1 MPDKLAIEY
10 RRLSDLVPLK
20 SNSKK
25 HATENTI
32 ALILEF
38 GFKDPIGIDPSLNKG
53 KGGITEGHDRRAALL
68 EIKKRNIKPPRG
80 ILTDKDGEWLVPV
93 LIGVEAESEGK
104 AVKYSILHNHS
115 TIHGAGLDPID
126 ELKLFDHDLLLE
138 QAEYLDSEEGEPPDF
153 DPSDEEQPRLDQ
165 KKPIECPKCGHT
177 WVNDDNQDID
187 EESLGETKHEC
198 PNCGFKW

>member
-1 MPDKLAIEY
+1 MTDKSDKLSIEY

-38 GFKDPIGIDPSLNKG
+38 GFKDPIGIDPSLNGG

-68 EIKKRNIKPPRG
+68 EIKKRDIPAPRG
-80 ILTDKDGEWLVPV
+80 IILDKDGEWMVPV
-93 LIGVEAESEGK
+93 LIGIHLESEPK
-104 AVKYSILHNHS
+104 AIKYSVLHNHS
-115 TIHGAGLDPID
+115 TIRGAGLDPID
-126 ELKLFDHDLLLE
+126 ELKLFDRDLLLE
-138 QAEYLDSEEGEPPDF
+138 QAEYLDTHGEDLGAIG
-153 DPSDEEQPRLDQ
+153 DLNTILETLNAGDGESDEEIP
-165 KKPIECPKCGHT
+165 
-177 WVNDDNQDID
+177 DDNRNID

-198 PNCGFKW
+198 PNCKFRW

>member
-10 RRLSDLVPLK
+10 CRLSDLVPLK

-138 QAEYLDSEEGEPPDF
+138 QAEYLDSEGENLGAIGDLNLILATLNVG
-153 DPSDEEQPRLDQ
+153 DSNDSGDEIP
-165 KKPIECPKCGHT
+165 
-177 WVNDDNQDID
+177 DDNQNID

>member
-138 QAEYLDSEEGEPPDF
+138 QAEYLDSEGENLGAIGDLNSILATLNVG
-153 DPSDEEQPRLDQ
+153 DSDDSGDEIP
-165 KKPIECPKCGHT
+165 
-177 WVNDDNQDID
+177 DDNQDID

>member
-138 QAEYLDSEEGEPPDF
+138 QAEYLDSEGENLEAMGDLNSILATLNAGDSEEGEPPDF

-177 WVNDDNQDID
+177 WVN
-187 EESLGETKHEC
+187 E
-198 PNCGFKW
+198 

>member
-10 RRLSDLVPLK
+10 CRLSDLVPLK

-138 QAEYLDSEEGEPPDF
+138 QAEYLDSEGENLGAIGDLNSILATLNVG
-153 DPSDEEQPRLDQ
+153 DSDDSGDEIP
-165 KKPIECPKCGHT
+165 
-177 WVNDDNQDID
+177 DDNQDID

>member
-1 MPDKLAIEY
+1 MF
-10 RRLSDLVPLK
+10 LK
-20 SNSKK
+20 
-25 HATENTI
+25 NTI

-138 QAEYLDSEEGEPPDF
+138 QAEYLDSEGENLGAIGDLNSILATLNVG
-153 DPSDEEQPRLDQ
+153 DSDDSGDEIP
-165 KKPIECPKCGHT
+165 
-177 WVNDDNQDID
+177 DDNQDID

>member
-1 MPDKLAIEY
+1 MPDKADKLAIEY
-10 RRLSDLVPLK
+10 RRLSDLIPLV

-38 GFKDPIGIDPSLNKG
+38 GFKDPIGIDPSLNRG

-68 EIKKRNIKPPRG
+68 KIKNRNIKPPRG

-115 TIHGAGLDPID
+115 TIHGAGLELID

-138 QAEYLDSEEGEPPDF
+138 QAEYLDSEGEDLGAIG
-153 DPSDEEQPRLDQ
+153 DLSSILTALNMGEESDEGIP
-165 KKPIECPKCGHT
+165 G
-177 WVNDDNQDID
+177 DNQDID